1 MTRVLALPLLLLL
14 AACSGLAPAKTEAT
28 AFQNPQTGQVVAG
41 CGPMQGF
48 EGAVEEAQ
56 QGCTESYKSAG
67 WRQLNGAV
75 ARAPN

>member
-14 AACSGLAPAKTEAT
+14 AACGGLAPAKTQAT
-28 AFQNPQTGQVVAG
+28 AFQNQLTGQIVAG

-48 EGAVEEAQ
+48 EGAIEKAQ

-67 WRQLNGAV
+67 WQQVNSSV
-75 ARAPN
+75 ARVQN